1 MFKYIKSLVD
11 KNEKILDLYCGT
23 GSIGIYLSDKVSSV
37 IGIEEVNEAIIDAK
51 ENAKINNI
59 TNIEFI
65 SGKVEDNIEKFKKID
80 TIIVDPPRVG
90 VSKKVINNILN
101 INPKKLIYVSCNSST
116 LARDLKLLE
125 NNYEIKSIKLFDMF
139 PNTYHVECVCI
150 LKLK

>member
-65 SGKVEDNIEKFKKID
+65 SGKVEENIEKFKQ
-80 TIIVDPPRVG
+80 
-90 VSKKVINNILN
+90 L
-101 INPKKLIYVSCNSST
+101 
-116 LARDLKLLE
+116 
-125 NNYEIKSIKLFDMF
+125 
-139 PNTYHVECVCI
+139 
-150 LKLK
+150 